1 MLTKP
6 VRPKTL
12 IVIAVTAI
20 IASSIGFL
28 ILTSNENIFTSP
40 PSEDEIK
47 REQTPSSSS
56 IIGNG
61 QGQNKE
67 D

>member
-28 ILTSNENIFTSP
+28 ILTSNENIFTS
-40 PSEDEIK
+40 
-47 REQTPSSSS
+47 TF
-56 IIGNG
+56 GG
-61 QGQNKE
+61 
-67 D
+67 